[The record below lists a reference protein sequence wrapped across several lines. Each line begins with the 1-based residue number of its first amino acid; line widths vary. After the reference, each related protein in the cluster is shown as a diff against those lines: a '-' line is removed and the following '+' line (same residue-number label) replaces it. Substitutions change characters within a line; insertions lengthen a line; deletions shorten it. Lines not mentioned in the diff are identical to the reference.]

1 MARTRLNLTQE
12 DVPSP
17 PSFPNATAVANG
29 KGGVGKTSVTANIS
43 GLFADAGYRVLVVDF
58 DPQGNMNRDLGYDR
72 DSGEALFDALRTG
85 KPLPV
90 TREVRPNL
98 DVVKGGTE
106 MFGLQA
112 VLQGRGLS
120 VASALTASLAPIA
133 GEYDHIIFD
142 TSPGEQE
149 LVKGVLMVSRYV
161 VIPTTPDDA
170 GIDGVVLA
178 AQRFALARVENKELR
193 LAGVVLFN
201 VGSKSRRI
209 ERLIRTD
216 LEELLDDV
224 APVFK
229 RRIRHLEGAAL
240 DARRKGVLIHE
251 LEPLAAQA
259 HRDRFTALR
268 AGAFKEL
275 PTTVHSSHV
284 SGLAEDYA
292 ALAAEILNRL
302 IDLQTEAQA

>member
-1 MARTRLNLTQE
+1 MARSPLNLAHE
-12 DVPSP
+12 DVSSP
-17 PSFPNATAVANG
+17 PAFSNATAVSNG
-29 KGGVGKTSVTANIS
+29 KGGVGKTSVTANLS
-43 GLFADAGYRVLVVDF
+43 GLLADAGFRVLLIDF
-58 DPQGNMNRDLGYDR
+58 DPQGNANRDLGYDR

-85 KPLPV
+85 AVLPV

-98 DVVKGGTE
+98 DVVKGGPE

-120 VASALTASLAPIA
+120 VAAALFASLEPIA
-133 GEYDHIIFD
+133 GEYDHIFFD

-149 LVKGVLMVSRYV
+149 LVKGVLMVCRFV

-170 GIDGVVLA
+170 GIDGVVMA
-178 AQRFALARVENKELR
+178 AQRFALARRDNKDLR

-209 ERLIRTD
+209 ERLIRKD
-216 LEELLDDV
+216 LEDLLDDV

-259 HRDRFTALR
+259 HRERFAALR
-268 AGAFKEL
+268 AGSFKET
-275 PTTVHSSHV
+275 PSSVHSSNV

-292 ALAAEILNRL
+292 ALAEEILNRL
-302 IDLQTEAQA
+302 LQLKAGDQA